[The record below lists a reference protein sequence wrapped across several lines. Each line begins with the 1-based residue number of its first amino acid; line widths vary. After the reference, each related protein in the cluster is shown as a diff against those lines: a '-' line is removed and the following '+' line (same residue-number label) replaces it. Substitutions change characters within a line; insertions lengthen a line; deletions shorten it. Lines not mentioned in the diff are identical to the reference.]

1 MKSVVVAAALAFAVS
16 AAFGQVVF
24 SGPGAHIKGLDT
36 ITGRRQEIEV
46 AIGETATFG
55 RMSITLRECRYD
67 PENPAGHSY
76 AFLTITEQGS
86 EEPVF
91 DAWMVS
97 AAPALSAM
105 DHYRYDIWLIR
116 CKTLDAVDVG
126 G

>member
-1 MKSVVVAAALAFAVS
+1 MKSLAIAATLAFAWS

-24 SGPGAHIKGLDT
+24 SGPGAYLKGLDT
-36 ITGRRQEIEV
+36 ITGRRQDIEID
-46 AIGETATFG
+46 AAETVSLG

-86 EEPVF
+86 DEPVF
-91 DAWMVS
+91 NAWMVS

-116 CKTLDAVDVG
+116 CKTLDIVENDG
-126 G
+126 

>member
-1 MKSVVVAAALAFAVS
+1 MKSVALAAALAFSAG

-24 SGPGAHIKGLDT
+24 SGPGAYLKGLDT
-36 ITGRRQEIEV
+36 ITGRRQEIEID
-46 AIGETATFG
+46 AAETVPFG
-55 RMSITLRECRYD
+55 RISITLRECRYE

-76 AFLTITEQGS
+76 AFVTIVEQGS

-116 CKTLDAVDVG
+116 CKTLDAVEVG

>member
-1 MKSVVVAAALAFAVS
+1 MKSAAVAGVLAFASS

-24 SGPGAHIKGLDT
+24 SGPGAHLKGLDT
-36 ITGRRQEIEV
+36 ITGRRQEIEIDV
-46 AIGETATFG
+46 AETVTFG
-55 RMSITLRECRYD
+55 RMSITLRECRYE

-76 AFLTITEQGS
+76 AFLTITEQGAD
-86 EEPVF
+86 EPAF

-116 CKTLDAVDVG
+116 CKTLDAIEVG

>member
-1 MKSVVVAAALAFAVS
+1 MKSVVVAAGLAFASS

-24 SGPGAHIKGLDT
+24 SGPGAHLKGLDT
-36 ITGRRQEIEV
+36 ITGRHQEIEIDV
-46 AIGETATFG
+46 AETVAFG
-55 RMSITLRECRYD
+55 RMSITLRECRYE

-76 AFLTITEQGS
+76 AFLTITEQGAG
-86 EEPVF
+86 EPVF

-116 CKTLDAVDVG
+116 CKTLDAVEVG